1 MPNPP
6 KNMACIRKPDRTVIK
21 PRRVFWDVFNLLGAF
36 WLTFYLLILT
46 AAAFNYARI
55 ERLVGSPYKTALIFG
70 IAVVIAVLLLGMMF
84 KKDKIVLKGN
94 KLILVHKFLFLSRKE
109 YADLSRIKDIQV
121 AYNPATDRYYLSIIT
136 DDNMLAFG
144 KSIPIQDLQW
154 TRDFIIYSMTR

>member
-1 MPNPP
+1 M
-6 KNMACIRKPDRTVIK
+6 
-21 PRRVFWDVFNLLGAF
+21 
-36 WLTFYLLILT
+36 
-46 AAAFNYARI
+46 
-55 ERLVGSPYKTALIFG
+55 
-70 IAVVIAVLLLGMMF
+70 
-84 KKDKIVLKGN
+84 
-94 KLILVHKFLFLSRKE
+94 ILVHKFLFLSRKE